1 MSPSST
7 TVFRSPP
14 NSGVTL
20 LCAVGVV
27 PRTLTGSGIFLAV
40 EQLNRRRTYA
50 DCFQPKLANR
60 GVIRLDRNPSTRE
73 RDKLSF
79 GKMLSL
85 VTVVRLIVNDVL
97 FAVLHSIA
105 VVRSSPIKSG
115 PARGRRCRPSF
126 QTLSGHQLSQSCDR
140 ISPRTVGFSPSSSQ
154 AEVSTRTFIGG
165 VFAESTKIRAC
176 AYAGAGELHRR

>member
-7 TVFRSPP
+7 TVFRSRP

-27 PRTLTGSGIFLAV
+27 PRTLTGSGIFVAV

-73 RDKLSF
+73 RDKLAL
-79 GKMLSL
+79 GKILSL
-85 VTVVRLIVNDVL
+85 VRVVRLIVNDVL

-105 VVRSSPIKSG
+105 VMGKFAIKSR

-126 QTLSGHQLSQSCDR
+126 QTLSRYQLSQSCDR
-140 ISPRTVGFSPSSSQ
+140 ISPRTVGFSPSSSP
-154 AEVSTRTFIGG
+154 SRG
-165 VFAESTKIRAC
+165 VDPH
-176 AYAGAGELHRR
+176 LHRRGICRINENTCVCLCERR

>member
-1 MSPSST
+1 MQ
-7 TVFRSPP
+7 TVADNPPVGAFR
-14 NSGVTL
+14 
-20 LCAVGVV
+20 
-27 PRTLTGSGIFLAV
+27 
-40 EQLNRRRTYA
+40 LN
-50 DCFQPKLANR
+50 
-60 GVIRLDRNPSTRE
+60 STRE
-73 RDKLSF
+73 RDKLSL
-79 GKMLSL
+79 GKILSL

-105 VVRSSPIKSG
+105 VMGKFAIKSDLREADDVG
-115 PARGRRCRPSF
+115 LPFRLYR
-126 QTLSGHQLSQSCDR
+126 GHQLSQSCDR

>member
-7 TVFRSPP
+7 TVFRSRP

-20 LCAVGVV
+20 LRAVGVV
-27 PRTLTGSGIFLAV
+27 PRTLTGSGIFVAV

-73 RDKLSF
+73 RDKLAL
-79 GKMLSL
+79 GKILSL
-85 VTVVRLIVNDVL
+85 VRVVRLIVNDVL

-105 VVRSSPIKSG
+105 VMGKFAIKSR

-126 QTLSGHQLSQSCDR
+126 QTLSRYQLSQSCDR